1 MITSKV
7 MHKELSFPTPI
18 YIFDYGNDSI
28 LKSPLNYVLNC
39 DAVSSET
46 CRTTDDNL
54 HLLPVF
60 SELVEDLRSKIKVVF
75 DDIKLKRSG
84 ENITCMW
91 ANVSSK
97 LNRHNMHMHPNS
109 FFSGVLYLNAPENC
123 GNIGFKDPRIGSEL
137 LAFDFE
143 EDSVFR
149 HRTIEVEPVTGR
161 LIFFPSWL
169 YHGTRQGEFNPPDER
184 VSLSFNIMPITNIKD
199 HTRKLNL
206 L

>member
-1 MITSKV
+1 
-7 MHKELSFPTPI
+7 MHKELVFSTPI
-18 YIFDYGNDSI
+18 YVFDYGNSSI
-28 LKSPLNYVLNC
+28 LKSPLDYVLNC

-60 SELVEDLRSKIKVVF
+60 SELVEDLKSKTKVVF

-123 GNIGFKDPRIGSEL
+123 GNIGFKDPRMASEL

-143 EDSVFR
+143 EDSIFR
-149 HRTIEVEPVTGR
+149 HRTIEIEPVTGR

-184 VSLSFNIMPITNIKD
+184 VSLSFNIMPIANIKD

>member
-1 MITSKV
+1 
-7 MHKELSFPTPI
+7 MHKELVFSTPI
-18 YIFDYGNDSI
+18 YVFDYGNDSI
-28 LKSPLNYVLNC
+28 LESPLDYVLNC

-60 SELVEDLRSKIKVVF
+60 YELVEDLKSKTKVVF

-123 GNIGFKDPRIGSEL
+123 GNIGFKDPRMASEL

-143 EDSVFR
+143 EDSIFR
-149 HRTIEVEPVTGR
+149 HRTIEIEPVTGR

-184 VSLSFNIMPITNIKD
+184 VSLSFNIMPIANIKD

>member
-1 MITSKV
+1 

-18 YIFDYGNDSI
+18 YIFDYGNSSI
-28 LKSPLNYVLNC
+28 LESPLNHIMKC
-39 DAVSSET
+39 DCRSSET

-54 HLLPVF
+54 NTLPIF
-60 SELVEDLRSKIKVVF
+60 SELVNELKLKTKIVF

-109 FFSGVLYLNAPENC
+109 FFSGVLYLNAPKNC
-123 GNIGFKDPRIGSEL
+123 GNIGFKDPRYGSEL

-143 EDSVFR
+143 DDSIFQ
-149 HRTIEVEPVTGR
+149 HRTIEIEPVTGR
-161 LIFFPSWL
+161 LIMFPSWL
-169 YHGTRQGEFNPPDER
+169 YHGTRQGEFDPPEER
-184 VSLSFNIMPITNIKD
+184 VSLSFNVMPITNIKD

-206 L
+206 FDLL